1 MAFVA
6 KYQSTLP
13 CVTIP
18 CFAQGSVC
26 IVPSRPPVRRCGA
39 AAVPLQVPRRRRRA
53 CDIRATFGRGGPG
66 RGDGNSDP
74 DVQGRVVDA
83 ILRTGRFL
91 QSTNGQLL
99 MWGGFI
105 WLVLTGKIGF
115 LFDSFLFLLLLI
127 SVTPI
132 VGFLVFRWWI
142 ARQVV
147 AGTCPN
153 CGSAV
158 TGLRDQP
165 FQCINCGQVV
175 KGDKK
180 GDFAWGSEP
189 SSATID
195 IDAKS
200 VDNYDSSQ

>member
-1 MAFVA
+1 MAATAACRSLAFKTMFSCFVTGFCGQVSSQRRVNCCKRKPLQLRRPRSKPCPAFV
-6 KYQSTLP
+6 
-13 CVTIP
+13 
-18 CFAQGSVC
+18 FAS
-26 IVPSRPPVRRCGA
+26 
-39 AAVPLQVPRRRRRA
+39 
-53 CDIRATFGRGGPG
+53 FGGGGPRNG
-66 RGDGNSDP
+66 RNNGESEF
-74 DVQGRVVDA
+74 QGRVVDTF
-83 ILRTGRFL
+83 LRTGRFL
-91 QSTNGQLL
+91 QTTNGEILL
-99 MWGGFI
+99 WGGLF
-105 WLVLTGKIGF
+105 WLVITGKIGF
-115 LFDSFLFLLLLI
+115 VFDSFLFLFILL

-132 VGFLVFRWWI
+132 VGVLLFRWWI

-200 VDNYDSSQ
+200 VDNFDSS